1 MASNVKDYIVR
12 YDIQASVANA
22 TSELG
27 RLSKVVTEMTGP
39 FQSVKQSMTDIASR
53 ATNLRSALSEMV
65 FAPKLDFTQID
76 KDLTVLKGRVTKA
89 ASEIRTALNEALS
102 GKGTGAKVA
111 ITDNSKAAAA
121 TTGKKATPLT
131 NLTPATIKAWEKAFG
146 NTKGKSLSLTVS
158 AVDNATSV
166 INGIKESMTALS
178 SMGTFTITPNLNAE
192 AFAAAEAKIKTLVG
206 QASAIV
212 KPTSATTTAKGKGKG
227 KTTTTAKGKGT
238 TAGTSPMV
246 VEATAQVTKV
256 TIAATPPV
264 VQLTGEITK
273 ITNAVTE
280 AIPVNVKVMA
290 SQVSEA
296 LKAIP
301 KPQINAYVKLGWEN
315 GAIGKSKQLKD
326 VQNKLPPVTL
336 KLDISKATA
345 SLEELIAKIKAA
357 SPQTIMLNTSTTAG
371 GGSTTGSSTT
381 TSSGSSG
388 TTNTVLTGGSR
399 GDTTT
404 STAKMSEQEKKLLA
418 MRENAKKLGAKQLAD
433 NKLRLQKGQ
442 EYATQQA
449 SWYTAHQN
457 YLNNLFN
464 RYFNRYDQH
473 LLKPD
478 YGWAERAQAA
488 RNAELAT
495 MRADAIA
502 AFSKPSVN
510 EPDYGWVER
519 EQAARNA
526 ELAAMRRDAMAAF
539 AKPTPYEIRQA
550 KKMNQPVQEILKKQN
565 AKLQAMRS
573 SILNAA
579 APFITN
585 KGQAEML
592 IKNRKFFQN
601 AIKQTGITLTPQSSP
616 QTRMTF
622 FNAVSSSMNAAGVGT
637 PWQLQQEINKAARD
651 IARQTNAESAR
662 TAPMYM
668 GKGSVGRIRP
678 FDEKMRKW
686 SYPFTGS
693 TSLGAKSPMAL
704 EMAKGIGVMYAIGGA
719 MSAIGS
725 SFSQAMEYQHTMQ
738 TTNAILQNG
747 TDTYTKDGFD
757 NMERIIRNV
766 GIKTKFSAPE
776 VASASRFL
784 AMAGYDINAI
794 NNAIRPIADIALIGN
809 TDLGET
815 ADKMT
820 NIMTTF
826 GIKPEKMR
834 EVANIMAT
842 TATRSNTDLMML
854 AESAKYGGGVAN
866 LYGRGNPNLFADTMA
881 LFGVMGN
888 AGIQASSAGT
898 ALRMMYQN
906 IFKPNKKQKEVIA
919 QLKGLGIETINPDG
933 SYRAM
938 SDIILDMAQKV
949 PDKDMPGVVGNLFR
963 ITAQP
968 GAGAALLAAAG
979 GNKLLAQELLSTANE
994 TGTDD
999 FSRIKDMRGSL
1010 SALASLMLANRQS
1023 AKSSISNNIAEEMQN
1038 TLSGLWAQVTSTFTE
1053 GIVKA
1058 FDQRKGGFA
1067 EMLKGLRDYF
1077 AKPQTVTLLK
1087 NILDIIVEIGKALAW
1102 FAKIWV
1108 SIYSM
1113 FPGMTKAV
1121 ILLQLM
1127 FSQFGALLLP
1137 FSQLI
1142 NVVGKFKQLLFGV
1155 AGANAASGT
1164 FAGVRAL
1171 AGGAVVAKTG
1181 SNMANALSTAPLI
1194 IGTGSNGKN
1203 IVLKGAIA
1211 ARARSAMAQ
1220 NAITAAVI
1228 NSTPAVVAS
1237 HTKYLND
1244 RTRAHYMAVT
1254 ERARSIYSTGKI
1266 KRGFAMGMNAGFGVL
1281 SLASLRNTLFTLFG
1295 GLSTVIG
1302 LLINPITILTASFG
1316 GLGYAVYKVSQIIKG
1331 ETDAQILAVEKLA
1344 EQSGKAYRTMRENFK
1359 WYDDFVAKYQTNA
1372 GTVTGKPKTQ
1382 MELEYDRNSQR
1393 FRDEYADFF
1402 GIDLSKDASYKNNE
1416 NAIKSFNNRIDKE
1429 LLYQLAL
1436 GEYDKSFGIDD
1447 YKKEKQKFNVLAKD
1461 PDSSI
1466 DWYGLVMGARDEAQ
1480 IIQKKQ
1486 ISAIL
1491 RTSGASSPALA
1502 KVIQNIT
1509 DLYQQYGLTNRPK
1522 YLKEANKVKL
1532 EYFKQ
1537 MDGIKFLDS
1546 SKLTVEQ
1553 AQQITDPSQYQE
1565 YWIGQKR
1572 IINSFING
1580 AVGTRTGAIEANNW
1594 LQNVENK
1601 RAGLEKIIGWQKLQ
1615 TEGKLNAGLYKS
1627 FVNRLLDQQTNT
1639 ETKSFLEEASGK
1651 TLEQA
1656 IAMRN
1661 AVIGNRQ
1668 EWKNNIAKIIGE
1680 YSITFH
1686 ALSPTGDLLG
1696 VVNNL
1701 SLRMKNGVI
1710 DQAHVL
1716 EQIRTIVKNY
1726 NLDLT
1731 NFSTIIGQVYI
1742 AMAKAG
1748 VIAGDK
1754 NSLWGY
1760 MWSDQKNMAVT
1771 ATDAETFYKNK
1782 GKSDQFRNGIS
1793 MEEFVGFATSG
1804 NNNQKKLF
1812 GNKYYTPAGL
1822 RQEIRRTLGLRSLSG
1837 LMGGLT
1843 SVAPNVTDTNN
1854 GGGDGNG
1861 GNSTINQD
1869 PYAMAYNGDMAKP
1882 TQVVFNF
1889 DSFARFDRTS
1899 VAANADEQDLMAT
1912 IEEKIANVVYQV
1924 VAQSVNNAQN
1934 IGSAQSLGGAGFGS
1948 IS

>member
-1 MASNVKDYIVR
+1 MTSNVKDYIVR

-256 TIAATPPV
+256 TIAATPPI

-315 GAIGKSKQLKD
+315 GAIGKSRQLKD
-326 VQNKLPPVTL
+326 IQNKLPPVTL

-371 GGSTTGSSTT
+371 GGNTTGSSTT

-399 GDTTT
+399 GGTTT

-418 MRENAKKLGAKQLAD
+418 MRK
-433 NKLRLQKGQ
+433 
-442 EYATQQA
+442 
-449 SWYTAHQN
+449 
-457 YLNNLFN
+457 
-464 RYFNRYDQH
+464 
-473 LLKPD
+473 
-478 YGWAERAQAA
+478 
-488 RNAELAT
+488 
-495 MRADAIA
+495 
-502 AFSKPSVN
+502 
-510 EPDYGWVER
+510 
-519 EQAARNA
+519 
-526 ELAAMRRDAMAAF
+526 
-539 AKPTPYEIRQA
+539 
-550 KKMNQPVQEILKKQN
+550 N

-592 IKNRKFFQN
+592 IKYRKFFQD

-622 FNAVSSSMNAAGVGT
+622 FNAVSSNMNAAGVGT

-651 IARQTNAESAR
+651 IARQTSAESAR

-668 GKGSVGRIRP
+668 GKGSIGRIRP

-1058 FDQRKGGFA
+1058 FDQRKGGFT

-1155 AGANAASGT
+1155 AGANAASGA

-1181 SNMANALSTAPLI
+1181 SNTANALSTAPLI

-1203 IVLKGAIA
+1203 
-1211 ARARSAMAQ
+1211 
-1220 NAITAAVI
+1220 NAHYR
-1228 NSTPAVVAS
+1228 AVV
-1237 HTKYLND
+1237 
-1244 RTRAHYMAVT
+1244 
-1254 ERARSIYSTGKI
+1254 ERAKSIYSTGKI

-1331 ETDAQILAVEKLA
+1331 ETDAQILAAEKLA

-1372 GTVTGKPKTQ
+1372 GAVTGKPKTQ

-1402 GIDLSKDASYKNNE
+1402 GVDLSKDASYKNNE

-1447 YKKEKQKFNVLAKD
+1447 YKREKQKFNVLAKD

-1546 SKLTVEQ
+1546 SKLTVKQ

-1572 IINSFING
+1572 IVNSFING

-1661 AVIGNRQ
+1661 TVIGNRQ

-1754 NSLWGY
+1754 NSLWSY
-1760 MWSDQKNMAVT
+1760 IWSDQKNMAVT

-1812 GNKYYTPAGL
+1812 GNKYYTPSGL

-1861 GNSTINQD
+1861 GNNTINQD